1 MTKLYWKVGDK
12 PVGRY
17 RSFDKRS
24 WPMAYY
30 DKEGNVAAAIIYCD
44 DSYVPS
50 AAKSGAHS
58 PLTIHV
64 ADYSKGVSFVWRKAN
79 RTAATLEEA
88 KAIAEGILR
97 KYPEITYK
105 GD

>member
-1 MTKLYWKVGDK
+1 MKLYWKVGDK

-24 WPMAYY
+24 WPKAYY
-30 DKEGNVAAAIIYCD
+30 DKECDKVAAIIYCD

-50 AAKSGAHS
+50 AAKAGTHS
-58 PLTIHV
+58 PLTVHV
-64 ADYSKGVSFVWRKAN
+64 ADYSKGVGFDWRAVKGKAK
-79 RTAATLEEA
+79 TLDEA
-88 KAIAEGILR
+88 KSAVEGILR
-97 KYPEITYK
+97 KYPHLLPK